1 MMPDPDFVDSTAEGA
16 ESRAIG
22 KEGRMFALRR
32 IVTAGGGL
40 ALALMVPMI
49 TLQAQVTA
57 PGTNPGTK
65 PGTPTTT
72 PAPTPTANPAAT
84 PSQTGDREMTNDL
97 PFLREAAGVNLMEIR
112 LGQLA
117 ESKASNAAVKQFGQ
131 RMVNDHTRL
140 EQDLSSMA
148 SANGIALNPTL
159 TPAQSDNIAR
169 LQNLSGPQFDQAYM
183 SLMIQGHQ
191 TDVAQF
197 DTQSRNADSPQVREF
212 AARSL
217 PILQQHLSLAQQV
230 GSQVNGVVTTT
241 PKPGQGKNAD
251 VRADNEFIREVV
263 ADATLEVRMA
273 QLAERKGQS
282 SAVKQLASRI
292 AADHNRL
299 QDEWLAMASSNGQ
312 SFKPG
317 FGKNHKAKLDAI
329 QKLSGRAFDRAYIST
344 VVRDHRDYINYFEKE
359 GRAANASQ
367 VRDLVNRDL
376 PTLRS
381 NFNQAKQVG
390 AQIGA
395 DVNVTLQSERGSAK
409 K

>member
-1 MMPDPDFVDSTAEGA
+1 MA
-16 ESRAIG
+16 
-22 KEGRMFALRR
+22 
-32 IVTAGGGL
+32 
-40 ALALMVPMI
+40 PMI
-49 TLQAQVTA
+49 ALQAQVVA
-57 PGTNPGTK
+57 PGTNPR
-65 PGTPTTT
+65 TPTTN
-72 PAPTPTANPAAT
+72 PAPTPAPNPTA
-84 PSQTGDREMTNDL
+84 SQSGEVSNDL
-97 PFLREAAGVNLMEIR
+97 PFLQEAAGVNLMEIR

-117 ESKASNAAVKQFGQ
+117 QSKASNAAVKQFGQ
-131 RMVNDHTRL
+131 RMVNDHNRL
-140 EQDLSSMA
+140 EQDLISMV

-159 TPAQSDNIAR
+159 TSEQNDKINS

-197 DTQSRNADSPQVREF
+197 ENQSRNAASPRVRDF

-217 PILQQHLSLAQQV
+217 PVLQQHLTLAQQV
-230 GSQVNGVVTTT
+230 GSQVNAVAATT
-241 PKPGQGKNAD
+241 PQPAQGGQAG
-251 VRADNEFIREVV
+251 VRADNDFIREVV

-273 QLAERKGQS
+273 QLAERKAQS
-282 SAVKQLASRI
+282 SAVKQLATRI

-299 QDEWLAMASSNGQ
+299 QDEWLAIASSNGQ
-312 SFKPG
+312 PLKPG

-359 GRAANASQ
+359 GRSANASQ
-367 VRDLVNRDL
+367 VRELVNRGL

-381 NFNQAKQVG
+381 DFNQGKQVG

-395 DVNVTLQSERGSAK
+395 DVNVTLRSERGSASK
-409 K
+409 

>member
-1 MMPDPDFVDSTAEGA
+1 MS
-16 ESRAIG
+16 
-22 KEGRMFALRR
+22 ALKH
-32 IVTAGGGL
+32 IVAAGGGL
-40 ALALMVPMI
+40 AVALLAPMI
-49 TLQAQVTA
+49 ALQAQVTA
-57 PGTNPGTK
+57 PGTNPK
-65 PGTPTTT
+65 PGAPTTS
-72 PAPTPTANPAAT
+72 PAPAPTANPAAT

-117 ESKASNAAVKQFGQ
+117 QGKASNAAVKQFGQ

-140 EQDLSSMA
+140 EQDLSSMV

-159 TPAQSDNIAR
+159 TPAQNDNITR
-169 LQNLSGPQFDQAYM
+169 LQNFSGPQFDQAYM

-197 DTQSRNADSPQVREF
+197 DTQSRNADSPQVRDF

-217 PILQQHLSLAQQV
+217 PVLQQHLTLAQQV
-230 GSQVNGVVTTT
+230 GSQVNANGVVTTT
-241 PKPGQGKNAD
+241 PKPGQGRQAD

-263 ADATLEVRMA
+263 ADATLEVQMA

-282 SAVKQLASRI
+282 SAVKQLATRI

-299 QDEWLAMASSNGQ
+299 QDEWLAIASSNGQ
-312 SFKPG
+312 PFKPG

-344 VVRDHRDYINYFEKE
+344 MVRDHRDYINYFEKE
-359 GRAANASQ
+359 CRSANSSQ
-367 VRDLVNRDL
+367 VRELVNRDL

-381 NFNQAKQVG
+381 NFNQGKQVG

-395 DVNVTLQSERGSAK
+395 DVNVTLRSERGSAK

>member
-241 PKPGQGKNAD
+241 PKPGQGRQAD

-282 SAVKQLASRI
+282 SAVKQLATRI

-299 QDEWLAMASSNGQ
+299 QGDWLAIASSNGQ
-312 SFKPG
+312 PFKPG
-317 FGKNHKAKLDAI
+317 FGKNHQAKLDAI

>member
-1 MMPDPDFVDSTAEGA
+1 MMLDADFVDSTAEGA

-40 ALALMVPMI
+40 ALALMAPMI

-57 PGTNPGTK
+57 PGTNPGK
-65 PGTPTTT
+65 PGTPTTN
-72 PAPTPTANPAAT
+72 PAPAPTANPAAT

-117 ESKASNAAVKQFGQ
+117 QSKASNAAVKQFGQ

-140 EQDLSSMA
+140 EQDLSSMV

-183 SLMIQGHQ
+183 SMMIQGHQ

-241 PKPGQGKNAD
+241 PKPGQGRQAD

-263 ADATLEVRMA
+263 ADATLEMRMA
-273 QLAERKGQS
+273 QLAERKAQS

-299 QDEWLAMASSNGQ
+299 QNDWLAIASSNGQ
-312 SFKPG
+312 PFKPG
-317 FGKNHKAKLDAI
+317 FGSNHKAKLDAI

-359 GRAANASQ
+359 GRSANASQ
-367 VRDLVNRDL
+367 VRELVNRDL

-381 NFNQAKQVG
+381 DFNQAKQVG

-395 DVNVTLQSERGSAK
+395 DVNVTLRSERGSAK